1 MAHANVWNSHP
12 KSFGKGSRA
21 CRVCAHRAGLIR
33 KYNLNICRQCFR
45 EYASDIGFHKG
56 GWFIAFIG
64 TCILGRSAGGLWWTV
79 FYELFFLIGLF
90 FTIFKQIFHQYQI
103 MFALLLGISISML
116 TSNIDR
122 LMVWHTGGAQA
133 AGAGAVILIVMQF
146 FWVILYGSTE
156 ESAVYQFVDSGI
168 VSPVSQ
174 NGVGNIRGSPKESKL
189 ALSSPEANSHYN
201 HNQASVASIN
211 IPMSH
216 NSSPP
221 TPAPHQVS
229 QQAPDVQK
237 IMATALHPYQA
248 NPDDPNEIS
257 FAKGEVVE
265 MLNKSG
271 NWWQAKKLD
280 GTIGIV
286 PSNYF
291 SQSSP

>member
-1 MAHANVWNSHP
+1 MRLTLAHITKNPIVLVSVIM
-12 KSFGKGSRA
+12 S
-21 CRVCAHRAGLIR
+21 L
-33 KYNLNICRQCFR
+33 
-45 EYASDIGFHKG
+45 G

-64 TCILGRSAGGLWWTV
+64 ACILGGSAGGLWWTV
-79 FYELFFLIGLF
+79 FYELFFLGGLF

-116 TSNIDR
+116 TGSIDG
-122 LMVWHTGGAQA
+122 LMAWHTGGAQA

-156 ESAVYQFVDSGI
+156 DSAVYQFVYSGI

-174 NGVGNIRGSPKESKL
+174 NGVGNIHGSPKESKL
-189 ALSSPEANSHYN
+189 ALSSPEASSHYS
-201 HNQASVASIN
+201 HHQASVASIN
-211 IPMSH
+211 TPISH
-216 NSSPP
+216 NNSPP
-221 TPAPHQVS
+221 TPAPHQVPL
-229 QQAPDVQK
+229 QVPHVQK

-248 NPDDPNEIS
+248 NPDDPNELS
-257 FAKGEVVE
+257 FVKEEVLE
-265 MLNKSG
+265 ILNKSG

-291 SQSSP
+291 TQ